1 MHIRTRIKIC
11 GLTQAEHVRAAAD
24 AGADAIGLVFY
35 PKSPRYIEPEQARE
49 LRRSLPAM
57 VDVIALFVNPSQ
69 DEVRR
74 VIDVVQPE
82 LLQFHGDETP
92 EFCRSFDRRYLRGFR
107 VGGPGM
113 LTPEAVLTECRRFP
127 DAAAWLFDS
136 HSSGYGGSGL
146 SFDPHLLSAVRN
158 APDSRP
164 LILAGGLKI
173 ETVRASIDELQPF
186 GVDVSSGVE
195 DAPGVKSAQK
205 IQRFIAA
212 VYGDTVLLNAK

>member
-1 MHIRTRIKIC
+1 MHTRTRIKIC
-11 GLTQAEHVRAAAD
+11 GLTRTEHAQAAAD

-35 PKSPRYIEPEQARE
+35 PKSPRYIAPERARE
-49 LRRSLPAM
+49 LRRALPAM

-69 DEVRR
+69 DEVQR
-74 VIDVVQPE
+74 VIDLVQPE
-82 LLQFHGDETP
+82 LLQFHGDESP
-92 EFCRSFDRRYLRGFR
+92 QFCRSFDRRYLRGFR
-107 VGGPGM
+107 IGGPQM
-113 LTPEAVLTECRRFP
+113 LTPEAVLAECRRFP

-146 SFDPHLLSAVRN
+146 SFDPHLLSAVRS
-158 APDSRP
+158 AEDSRP

-173 ETVRASIDELQPF
+173 ESVRASIEKLRPY

-195 DAPGVKSAQK
+195 DAPGMKSTEK

-212 VYGDTVLLNAK
+212 A